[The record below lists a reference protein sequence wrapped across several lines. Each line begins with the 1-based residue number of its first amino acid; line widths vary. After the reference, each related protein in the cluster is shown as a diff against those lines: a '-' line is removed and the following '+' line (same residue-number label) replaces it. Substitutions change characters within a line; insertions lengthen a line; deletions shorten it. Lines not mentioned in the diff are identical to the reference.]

1 MAGLKLTTL
10 NAEWLEYS
18 AGVDLGWL
26 APEQQVFTGKA
37 PTLAEAKERLDGL
50 GTLISE
56 IGPDVLFICE
66 GVVGAAHMRACVAK
80 HLPDYELITHPVDDD
95 ALYGIDGEQWLW
107 FLVRK
112 DLTATLAPTLL
123 GNATW
128 MAYVADESQGS
139 HAGGKWMVSIPKI
152 ENDVLL
158 PNVRNKH
165 GHYRHPQVLVLE
177 WQGTRIEI
185 IGVHLKS
192 KLVKKKPP
200 RRKPGEGFEAYAK
213 LKPVA
218 RYLAES
224 HIARVKLTT
233 EAVDVRYYID
243 RRFEQEPEPNIFVIG
258 DVNDGPGKE
267 LLEREYL
274 FHDLIGNLQGDIF
287 FAERFLNHALFDF
300 PTHLRWTVR
309 FDDLLD
315 PERPDEILLD
325 HILFTQAL
333 AGNGTGPLRVP
344 ANGGLVEHEIHERIS
359 SLHPG
364 SLSDHRPV
372 SVHLVER

>member
-1 MAGLKLTTL
+1 MAGFKLTTL
-10 NAEWLEYS
+10 NAEWLEHS

-26 APEQQVFTGKA
+26 APGQSVFPGKA
-37 PTLAEAKERLDGL
+37 PTLAEAKARLDGL
-50 GTLISE
+50 STLIAE
-56 IGPDVLFICE
+56 IDPDVLFICE

-80 HLPDYELITHPVDDD
+80 HLPAYELVTHPVDDD
-95 ALYGIDGEQWLW
+95 DLYRIQGPQWLW

-112 DLTATLAPTLL
+112 DLLATLSPRLL
-123 GNATW
+123 SVETW
-128 MAYVADESQGS
+128 MAYVADESRGS
-139 HAGGKWMVSIPKI
+139 HAGGEWVVSIPKVQG
-152 ENDVLL
+152 DVLL
-158 PNVRNKH
+158 PNVRERH
-165 GHYRHPQVLVLE
+165 GHYRHPQVLVLD
-177 WQGTRIEI
+177 WGGTRVEI

-192 KLVKKKPP
+192 KLVTKKPRK
-200 RRKPGEGFEAYAK
+200 RRPGEEFEAYAK
-213 LKPVA
+213 QTTVA

-224 HIARVKLTT
+224 HIARIKLTT
-233 EAVDVRYYID
+233 EATNVRYYID
-243 RRFEQEPEPNIFVIG
+243 RRFEQEPEPSIFLVG

-267 LLEREYL
+267 LIEREYL

-287 FAERFLNHALFDF
+287 LAERFLNHALFDF
-300 PTHLRWTVR
+300 PTHLRWTVQ

-333 AGNGTGPLRVP
+333 AGGGSGPLRVP
-344 ANGGLVEHEIHERIS
+344 PHGGLVEHEVHERIS

-372 SVHLVER
+372 SVHVIER